1 MPNTSLANDN
11 VTDQLTSVSGAAD
24 QLQLSASVSEG
35 NNSPIPAPH
44 FDHLQFARQFVEER
58 LSTADIDHPP
68 LQSPLAPPAEA
79 PIAEPAESGAEP
91 QLELEVE
98 SHSAEPQAEQS
109 LVDAPAVSELA
120 PVELVSVEPASAESS
135 TVELASIEPT
145 PVESATILPIETASP
160 DDTWVD
166 MGIVPDEV
174 PVSTELPVSPTT
186 VQDSLPEPLV
196 MTTVVPETLELAE
209 PVVTPAVT
217 APPVVRS
224 APSRRSKA
232 IVSDDPAAEFKP
244 QIHIAGF
251 NSALSRT
258 PQVQTASVPLFGKN
272 LTTTKWT
279 PFWGKVVTF
288 GLTFPE
294 GFEFLPTKAPKEP
307 AAGGDGESA
316 GLGPTKEELLAL
328 LTPGAI
334 ADAVVVS
341 AEPPAPEKKTRLKP
355 PHDAVSMEDRL
366 FYLLQPPLETWLKGQ
381 ELIMPFEPFPYQY
394 EGIAWLFAQQAAL
407 LADEMGLGKTMQT
420 ITAMR
425 LLLRAGQVNR
435 ILLVCPKPL
444 IPNWQREF
452 KSWAEELPIVTIEG
466 DAAHRKMQWTMPGVP
481 ILLANYEI
489 LTRDFE
495 MLADDPPRFDLLI
508 LDEAQRIKNRT
519 SRTALTA
526 RAIPRKRS
534 WALTGTP
541 IENRPEE
548 MASLYEFMEV
558 IPQAANPDL
567 RQLQKL
573 SKSYVLRRTKD
584 LVMKDLPPRFDREEY
599 LELAPAQKAAY
610 ETAEKDGIIQLNDLG
625 DSISVQHVFELVLRL
640 KQITNFE
647 PVTGESAKLDRL
659 EADMEE
665 IAASGGKAILFSQ
678 WTKTIDFLEAKLA
691 RFDPLIYH
699 GRIPVKKREPV
710 LKEFKDNPN
719 KSLLMMS
726 YATGAVGLN
735 LQFAGYVFLFD
746 RWWNPAVEDQAIN
759 RAHRIGQ
766 KTQVIVTKF
775 ISKDTIEERIDR
787 VLAEKRALFAAV
799 LGDGDNT
806 NVSLSLNASEI
817 FGLFDLKARHGKGTR
832 SIAPPQPPAIV

>member
-1 MPNTSLANDN
+1 MSDSSP
-11 VTDQLTSVSGAAD
+11 VTEKAAD
-24 QLQLSASVSEG
+24 QSVAAADSAGATEA
-35 NNSPIPAPH
+35 IPRPH
-44 FDHLQFARQFVEER
+44 FDPQQFARQFVTEQ
-58 LSTADIDHPP
+58 LSAAKVTTPRHAVPATEP
-68 LQSPLAPPAEA
+68 VEPQSEMA
-79 PIAEPAESGAEP
+79 PI
-91 QLELEVE
+91 VE
-98 SHSAEPQAEQS
+98 GEKAEQ
-109 LVDAPAVSELA
+109 
-120 PVELVSVEPASAESS
+120 
-135 TVELASIEPT
+135 
-145 PVESATILPIETASP
+145 
-160 DDTWVD
+160 
-166 MGIVPDEV
+166 
-174 PVSTELPVSPTT
+174 
-186 VQDSLPEPLV
+186 
-196 MTTVVPETLELAE
+196 
-209 PVVTPAVT
+209 
-217 APPVVRS
+217 
-224 APSRRSKA
+224 APSPVGTTPDYGVDS
-232 IVSDDPAAEFKP
+232 VDVDLTFKP

-251 NSALSRT
+251 NSALQRGASNGV
-258 PQVQTASVPLFGKN
+258 QVVTVPLFSKGQA
-272 LTTTKWT
+272 TTKWT
-279 PFWGKVVTF
+279 PYWGKVQTF

-294 GFEFLPTKAPKEP
+294 GFEFLAPKPEKSASGGSGEGGGP
-307 AAGGDGESA
+307 SAAD
-316 GLGPTKEELLAL
+316 LIAL
-328 LTPGAI
+328 LPPGALQQGQ
-334 ADAVVVS
+334 VPP
-341 AEPPAPEKKTRLKP
+341 AEPEVPQKRTKVKP
-355 PHDAVSMEDRL
+355 PKDAVSIEDRL

-452 KSWAEELPIVTIEG
+452 KAWAEELPIVTIEG
-466 DAAHRKMQWTMPGVP
+466 DANHRKLQWTMPGVP
-481 ILLANYEI
+481 ILLANYEV
-489 LTRDFE
+489 LVRDFE
-495 MLADDPPRFDLLI
+495 MLADDPPKFDLLI
-508 LDEAQRIKNRT
+508 LDEAQRIKNRG
-519 SRTALTA
+519 SRTAVTA
-526 RAIPRKRS
+526 RGIPRKRS

-558 IPQAANPDL
+558 IPESSCPDL

-573 SKSYVLRRTKD
+573 SKSYILRRTKD
-584 LVMKDLPPRFDREEY
+584 LVMKDLPPRFDRDEI
-599 LELAPAQKAAY
+599 LELAPAQKMAY
-610 ETAEKDGIIQLNDLG
+610 EMAEKDGIIRLNDLG

-647 PVTGESAKLDRL
+647 PVTGESAKLERL

-691 RFDPLIYH
+691 RFNPLVYH
-699 GRIPVKKREPV
+699 GKIPVKQREPV
-710 LKEFKDNPN
+710 LKEFKEATDRP
-719 KSLLMMS
+719 LLMMS

-787 VLAEKRALFAAV
+787 VLNEKRQ
-799 LGDGDNT
+799 
-806 NVSLSLNASEI
+806 I
-817 FGLFDLKARHGKGTR
+817 
-832 SIAPPQPPAIV
+832 